1 MAELCEFI
9 EYDGHVG
16 SPIVLQNGHKRP
28 KKHMYWGK
36 VVCSTAS
43 IGLAAK
49 NEIKQRLE
57 INFRCS

>member
-28 KKHMYWGK
+28 KNICIGEKWF
-36 VVCSTAS
+36 VVPRVLGS
-43 IGLAAK
+43 
-49 NEIKQRLE
+49 RLKMK
-57 INFRCS
+57 